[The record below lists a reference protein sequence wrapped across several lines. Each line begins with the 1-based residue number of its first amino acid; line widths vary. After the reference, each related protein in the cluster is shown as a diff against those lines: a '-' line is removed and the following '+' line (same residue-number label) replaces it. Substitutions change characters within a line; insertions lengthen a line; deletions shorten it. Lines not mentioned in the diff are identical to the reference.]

1 MDNFKGLE
9 LGMFDGA
16 KVYVPASAL
25 KELGVFIPVDSFI
38 GNYLRGSRG
47 PLLTVYPD
55 STFAEGTGY
64 FINPA
69 FIVSVKR
76 ITA

>member
-1 MDNFKGLE
+1 MDNLKGLE
-9 LGMFDGA
+9 LGMFDGT

-55 STFAEGTGY
+55 QTFTEGAGY

-69 FIVSVKR
+69 FIVSVKP
-76 ITA
+76 IFA